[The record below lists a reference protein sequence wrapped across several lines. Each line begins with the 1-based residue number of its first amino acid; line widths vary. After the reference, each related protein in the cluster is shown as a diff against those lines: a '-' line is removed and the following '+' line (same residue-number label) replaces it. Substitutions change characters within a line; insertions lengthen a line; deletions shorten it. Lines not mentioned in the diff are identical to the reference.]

1 MNTFKLLIV
10 VASAAAALVVGL
22 SAQSADHRAPPGG
35 VTQDFTAN

>member
-22 SAQSADHRAPPGG
+22 SAQSADHRAPPSGAI
-35 VTQDFTAN
+35 QDFTAN